1 MYGFRLP
8 EDFLIG
14 TANSAFQSEG
24 AMDRDGKSENIMEYF
39 AREYAGIYSPGIAK
53 KVKEGIMKS
62 GRVDPN
68 STDLPDRGCFFYD
81 NYEAYIEDMAKT
93 GQNVYR
99 LSLSWCRIIPTGY
112 GEVNPKGIEFYNKVI
127 DKLIA
132 CNITPFVDLYHW
144 DLPMCLF
151 EQGGFTNPQFP
162 EWFEAYAKV
171 CFEAFG
177 DRVKMWSTF
186 NEAQISINSGMALG
200 SFPPF
205 IEDKKAALLAGH
217 YTLIAHFRAV
227 RLYKSMNLGGKI
239 GAVNCTSA
247 IHPAWMKEEDIH
259 AVQLQ
264 YEYNFGWWV
273 EPMLEGKYPQV
284 LIREIPY
291 VRDNMPENYQ
301 EDLDKWFIPMDF
313 VGLNYYTPARTEMDP
328 TNPMKTRR
336 VDPFFSEPGQQYIPY
351 PPGLFDTVMYIHEK
365 YHGIETY
372 ITENGCALPNIN
384 DPEKE
389 CDDPERVTY
398 IREHL
403 RMVCRLLKCGV
414 NLKGYMYWNDADS
427 YEELDGYRL
436 RFGMTWVNHETGER
450 RWKKSRHYFS
460 EICKSKMVN

>member
-162 EWFEAYAKV
+162 EWFESYAKV

-217 YTLIAHFRAV
+217 YT
-227 RLYKSMNLGGKI
+227 
-239 GAVNCTSA
+239 
-247 IHPAWMKEEDIH
+247 
-259 AVQLQ
+259 
-264 YEYNFGWWV
+264 
-273 EPMLEGKYPQV
+273 
-284 LIREIPY
+284 
-291 VRDNMPENYQ
+291 
-301 EDLDKWFIPMDF
+301 
-313 VGLNYYTPARTEMDP
+313 
-328 TNPMKTRR
+328 
-336 VDPFFSEPGQQYIPY
+336 
-351 PPGLFDTVMYIHEK
+351 
-365 YHGIETY
+365 
-372 ITENGCALPNIN
+372 
-384 DPEKE
+384 
-389 CDDPERVTY
+389 
-398 IREHL
+398 
-403 RMVCRLLKCGV
+403 
-414 NLKGYMYWNDADS
+414 
-427 YEELDGYRL
+427 
-436 RFGMTWVNHETGER
+436 
-450 RWKKSRHYFS
+450 
-460 EICKSKMVN
+460 